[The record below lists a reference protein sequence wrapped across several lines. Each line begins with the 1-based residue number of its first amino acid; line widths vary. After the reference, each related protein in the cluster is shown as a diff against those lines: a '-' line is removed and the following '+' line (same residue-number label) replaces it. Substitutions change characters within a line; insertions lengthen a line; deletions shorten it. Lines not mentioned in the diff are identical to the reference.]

1 MSERAE
7 GVVQK
12 IHTKTGQGKKGPW
25 TLYRTLIG
33 DEWYGC
39 GFDKPKFSE
48 GDNVEIEWDEDQY
61 GKNVKRSKVLGSAP
75 PTSAPSAPGGGTAPT
90 HGVGAAWGN
99 ACNVAANL
107 IAAMASVDAL
117 PLSAATNKGAR
128 AKRFAEFQE
137 CFDKLRV
144 ELYNDSMDIERVLA
158 RVADAGAVTEEPPA
172 PLPTDPEEGQ
182 DDGGDDDGWDS

>member
-1 MSERAE
+1 MSERVE

-12 IHTKTGQGKKGPW
+12 IHTKTGTGKQGPW
-25 TLYRTLIG
+25 TLYRVLIA

-39 GFDKPKFSE
+39 GFEKPKFSE
-48 GDNVEIEWDEDQY
+48 GQNVEIEWAEDQY
-61 GKNVKRSKVLGSAP
+61 GKNVKRSKVLASAP
-75 PTSAPSAPGGGTAPT
+75 PASAPSSGGGSSGSDYAT
-90 HGVGAAWGN
+90 GAAWGN

-128 AKRFAEFQE
+128 AKRYAEFQE

-144 ELYNDSMDIERVLA
+144 ELYNDSQDIERVLA

-182 DDGGDDDGWDS
+182 DQGDDDDGWDS